1 MSRRIGLTVL
11 EDGPEAAPFS
21 RDSIAPALKDPAVT
35 LRFGLKAT
43 DRASLE
49 AVRYARRAVLR
60 EERTLG
66 VDEGE
71 PLLEEAEFSATEI
84 RWRVPAARR
93 ESCLDRLMDLIARA
107 NRVLEQS
114 GGGNAT
120 PREAETGRES

>member
-1 MSRRIGLTVL
+1 MSRRIGLTAL

-93 ESCLDRLMDLIARA
+93 ESESSPRA
-107 NRVLEQS
+107 VGRRERDAA
-114 GGGNAT
+114 GGGDG
-120 PREAETGRES
+120 PGVVKSP